1 MRGRGGLK
9 FLSLSTLI
17 TLGGCTVGPDYLMPA
32 IHTPQL
38 FTGSLQGKGTG
49 VAEVSQAN
57 SDQIVRWWTLL
68 NDPEL
73 ESLVQR
79 AVVANPDIAIAAT
92 RIRASR
98 ENEVAVR
105 GAALPVID
113 TSAGAGRGSGTNST
127 KGRVASPLNAATDTT
142 GLKEITYVAGFDA
155 GWEIDLFGKDRR
167 ALEAAGYE
175 TDAAIETRRAVLVS
189 VVAEVARAYV
199 ETRGLQAKLKAAQEN
214 VSRAQKSLDLVRAR
228 FNRGLTNEY
237 DVALASR
244 QLSTLEA
251 TAAPL
256 SAEVYAGCARIALML
271 GTYSAGVCNELQN
284 FKRIPKTPA
293 HLRTGVP
300 VDLVRRRPDV
310 RAAERAL
317 AIETARIGVA
327 VADLFPRVAIT
338 AGGGAQGQG
347 LGVVP
352 VVSKSI
358 YSVGPALYWPLL
370 DFGTLDA
377 IVRVQQLRADEKFIN
392 YRRTVVASIDEVNVG
407 LARYRARMATVK
419 SLESAVK
426 DSKHAVDLASERYE
440 RGVTDFL
447 NVLDAERQEDELAIQ
462 YAQAQADA
470 ANAFIAVYKALG
482 GGWEMFDED
491 FPTPVARP
499 ALAAAFDHL
508 HERAPGG

>member
-1 MRGRGGLK
+1 MQLKGGYK
-9 FLSLSTLI
+9 FLPLSMLI
-17 TLGGCTVGPDYLMPA
+17 AVGGCTVGPDYLTPA
-32 IHTPQL
+32 IHTPEL
-38 FTGSLQGKGTG
+38 FTGSLQTKGAG
-49 VAEVSQAN
+49 VASVSQAD
-57 SDQIVRWWTLL
+57 SDEIVHWWTLL
-68 NDPEL
+68 NDPQL
-73 ESLVQR
+73 VSLVQR
-79 AVVANPDIAIAAT
+79 AVVANPDVAIAAT
-92 RIRASR
+92 RIRAAR

-105 GAALPVID
+105 GAALPVVD
-113 TSAGAGRGSGTNST
+113 TSVGAGRGSGTNST
-127 KGRVASPLNAATDTT
+127 KGRIAPPLNAATDTS

-167 ALEAAGYE
+167 ALEAAKYE
-175 TDAAIETRRAVLVS
+175 SDAAIETRRAVLVS
-189 VVAEVARAYV
+189 VVAEVAKSYI

-214 VSRAQKSLDLVRAR
+214 VARAKKTLDLVRAR

-271 GTYSAGVCNELQN
+271 GTYSADVCNDLQN
-284 FKRIPKTPA
+284 FKRIPQTPA
-293 HLRTGVP
+293 RLWTGAP
-300 VDLVRRRPDV
+300 ADLVRRRPDV

-317 AIETARIGVA
+317 AIENARIGVA

-352 VVSKSI
+352 IVSKSI
-358 YSVGPALYWPLL
+358 YSVGPSLYWPLL

-377 IVRVQQLRADEKFIN
+377 IVHVQQLRADEKFIN
-392 YRRTVVASIDEVNVG
+392 YRRTVIASIDEVNVG

-419 SLESAVK
+419 SLKSAVN

-447 NVLDAERQEDELAIQ
+447 NVLDSERQEDELAIQ
-462 YAQAQADA
+462 FAEAQADA

-491 FPTPVARP
+491 FPAPVARP
-499 ALAAAFDHL
+499 AIAAAFDHV
-508 HERAPGG
+508 HFSAPGG

>member
-1 MRGRGGLK
+1 MGPRGGFK
-9 FLSLSTLI
+9 FLPLSMLI
-17 TLGGCTVGPDYLMPA
+17 ALGGCAVGPDYMIPA
-32 IHTPQL
+32 IHTPEL
-38 FTGSLQGKGTG
+38 FTGLQGKGAG
-49 VAEVSQAN
+49 VAEVSSAN
-57 SDQIVRWWTLL
+57 ADEIVHWWTLL
-68 NDPEL
+68 KDPEL

-79 AVVANPDIAIAAT
+79 AVVANPDLAIAAT
-92 RIRASR
+92 RIRAAR

-127 KGRVASPLNAATDTT
+127 KGRVAPPLNAATDTS
-142 GLKEITYVAGFDA
+142 GIKEITYVAGFDA

-167 ALEAAGYE
+167 ALEAARYE

-189 VVAEVARAYV
+189 VVAEVARAYI

-214 VSRAQKSLDLVRAR
+214 VSRAKKSLDLVRTR

-244 QLSTLEA
+244 QLSTLQA

-256 SAEVYAGCARIALML
+256 YAETYAGCARIALLL
-271 GTYSAGVCNELQN
+271 GSYSAEVCSELQT
-284 FKRIPKTPA
+284 FKGIPKTPA
-293 HLRTGVP
+293 RLRTGIP
-300 VDLVRRRPDV
+300 ADLLRRRPDV
-310 RAAERAL
+310 RAAERSV

-327 VADLFPRVAIT
+327 VADLFPRIAIT

-352 VVSKSI
+352 IVSKSI
-358 YSVGPALYWPLL
+358 YSLGPSLYWPLL

-377 IVRVQQLRADEKFIN
+377 IVHVQQFRADEKYIN
-392 YRRTVVASIDEVNVG
+392 YRRTVMASIDEVNVG
-407 LARYRARMATVK
+407 LARYRARMATAK

-462 YAQAQADA
+462 FAEAQADA
-470 ANAFIAVYKALG
+470 ANAFVAVYKALG

-491 FPTPVARP
+491 FPAPAPRP
-499 ALAAAFDHL
+499 AIAAAFDHL
-508 HERAPGG
+508 HDGGHGG